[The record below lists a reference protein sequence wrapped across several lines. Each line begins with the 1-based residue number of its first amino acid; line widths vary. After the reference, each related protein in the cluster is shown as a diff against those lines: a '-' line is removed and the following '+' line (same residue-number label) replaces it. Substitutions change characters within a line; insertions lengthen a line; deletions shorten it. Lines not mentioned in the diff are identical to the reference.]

1 VIPNH
6 LTTKLRKRSGTV
18 LETLHE
24 PERRTPVRHGVL
36 RLPSHPQAEREF
48 RAPHGLRIVE
58 AGGGNRHGVG
68 LESLRWFI
76 PLLISLLVF
85 AANSIAAEPSPPND
99 YSAVDAI
106 FTEHCLECHGSQ
118 DPEAKLVMES
128 FDLLM
133 KGGESGAV
141 IVPGK
146 SEESLLVRLIE
157 GRVEKDGK
165 KLIMPPGKKR
175 EKLKP

>member
-1 VIPNH
+1 MVPIH
-6 LTTKLRKRSGTV
+6 EKKQKGGTRAGRG
-18 LETLHE
+18 HK
-24 PERRTPVRHGVL
+24 HGVWLGCL
-36 RLPSHPQAEREF
+36 RC
-48 RAPHGLRIVE
+48 
-58 AGGGNRHGVG
+58 
-68 LESLRWFI
+68 FI
-76 PLLISLLVF
+76 PVLIGLVF
-85 AANSIAAEPSPPND
+85 AANAIAAEPPTND

-141 IVPGK
+141 IVPGN

-165 KLIMPPGKKR
+165 TLIMPPGKKR
-175 EKLKP
+175 EKLKPEQIRLIRAWIDTGAGS

>member
-1 VIPNH
+1 MG
-6 LTTKLRKRSGTV
+6 SC
-18 LETLHE
+18 
-24 PERRTPVRHGVL
+24 
-36 RLPSHPQAEREF
+36 
-48 RAPHGLRIVE
+48 
-58 AGGGNRHGVG
+58 
-68 LESLRWFI
+68 FI
-76 PLLISLLVF
+76 PKLIGLLVV
-85 AANSIAAEPSPPND
+85 AANLIAAEPLPTND

-157 GRVEKDGK
+157 GRVERDGK

-175 EKLKP
+175 DKLKPEQIALIRAWI